1 MHQKNFQKSLD
12 LGLICLKLPQKCQK
26 TAIFC
31 NSKMSS
37 RSYLIKIK
45 FIDTFYL
52 FFQFFM
58 QCAVILCH
66 SRGCF

>member
-1 MHQKNFQKSLD
+1 M
-12 LGLICLKLPQKCQK
+12 PQKCQK

-37 RSYLIKIK
+37 RSCLIEIK

-52 FFQFFM
+52 FFHF
-58 QCAVILCH
+58 LCNVL
-66 SRGCF
+66 